1 MNKYIQIFIDFLQT
15 DKEYVEK
22 FLDTLTP
29 SIIAIGEYL
38 ERHLTIFHSTY
49 DKKIFELLDLMDG
62 NGFEIV
68 YHGHGPIDIIP
79 IYQKEKEKEK
89 EKEEIKTIE
98 QSLQELSDAIKNLS
112 CEYTTTSSTTYTV
125 TSSDNYVAT
134 SNDLWIK
141 PDAILP
147 ELKPI
152 GNYIPTI
159 KIEPDKISSGPS
171 PPEWRTLCLNKPY
184 KLEEN

>member
-29 SIIAIGEYL
+29 CIVTIGEYL
-38 ERHLTIFHSTY
+38 ERHLKIFYSTY
-49 DKKIFELLDLMDG
+49 DEKIFELLDLMDG

-79 IYQKEKEKEK
+79 IYPKEKEK

-98 QSLQELSDAIKNLS
+98 QSMQELSDAIKNFS

-125 TSSDNYVAT
+125 TSSDNCVAT

>member
-79 IYQKEKEKEK
+79 IYPKEK

-98 QSLQELSDAIKNLS
+98 QSMQELSDAIKNLS
-112 CEYTTTSSTTYTV
+112 CEYTSTSSTTYTV

-152 GNYIPTI
+152 GCSPVI
-159 KIEPDKISSGPS
+159 KVELNKTYSGPS

>member
-22 FLDTLTP
+22 FLDNLTP
-29 SIIAIGEYL
+29 CIVTIGEYL
-38 ERHLTIFHSTY
+38 ERHLKIFYSTY
-49 DKKIFELLDLMDG
+49 DEKIFELLDLMDG

-68 YHGHGPIDIIP
+68 YHGHGPNDIIP
-79 IYQKEKEKEK
+79 IYPKEKEEEK
-89 EKEEIKTIE
+89 EIKTIE
-98 QSLQELSDAIKNLS
+98 QSLQELADAIKNFS
-112 CEYTTTSSTTYTV
+112 CECTTTSSTTNTI
-125 TSSDNYVAT
+125 TTSDNYVAT
-134 SNDLWIK
+134 SNDIWIK
-141 PDAILP
+141 PNAILP

-152 GNYIPTI
+152 GCYLPIT
-159 KIEPDKISSGPS
+159 KAEPDKTYSGPS

>member
-1 MNKYIQIFIDFLQT
+1 MNKYIQIFIDFLHT

-29 SIIAIGEYL
+29 CIVTIGEYL
-38 ERHLTIFHSTY
+38 ERHLKIFYSTY
-49 DKKIFELLDLMDG
+49 DEKIFELLDLMDG

-79 IYQKEKEKEK
+79 IYPKEK

-125 TSSDNYVAT
+125 ASSDNCVAT
-134 SNDLWIK
+134 SNDIWIK

-147 ELKPI
+147 ELRPI
-152 GNYIPTI
+152 GYLPIT
-159 KIEPDKISSGPS
+159 KIEPNKIYSSGPS
-171 PPEWRTLCLNKPY
+171 PPEWHTLYLNKPY
-184 KLEEN
+184 KLAEN